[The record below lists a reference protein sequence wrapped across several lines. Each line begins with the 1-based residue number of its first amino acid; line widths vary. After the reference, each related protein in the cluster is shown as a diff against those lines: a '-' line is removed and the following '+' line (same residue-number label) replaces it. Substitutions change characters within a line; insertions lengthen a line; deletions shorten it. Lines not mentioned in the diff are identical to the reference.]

1 MEACNKTL
9 LTDLKKSL
17 HSARGKWVELPRVLW
32 AYKTTSRRPTGVSP
46 FSLAYGM
53 EAIIPTKIGIPTLQ
67 TEVPGMANAEAISKD
82 LDMADELQ
90 EEAAIHIA
98 SYQQRMANLYNKHIK
113 LRAIQARDL
122 VLIRTFENTADPAV
136 GIFQPN

>member
-1 MEACNKTL
+1 M
-9 LTDLKKSL
+9 
-17 HSARGKWVELPRVLW
+17 ELPRVLW

-46 FSLAYGM
+46 FALAYGM

-98 SYQQRMANLYNKHIK
+98 SYQQRMENLYNKHIK
-113 LRAIQARDL
+113 SRVIQARDL
-122 VLIRTFENTADPAV
+122 VLRRTFENTADPTI
-136 GIFQPN
+136 GKFQPN